1 MTYNLF
7 PPSQE
12 HSEECARI
20 DMPNAEVVLFSSL
33 FSECEAN
40 RFFAA
45 LRRDILWRQEKIQL
59 YGKVHDLP
67 RLTAWYG
74 DPNTTYKY
82 SGITVEPTPWIPA
95 LLTIKERIEQV
106 SNAGFNSVLLNLYRD
121 GSDSMSWHA
130 DDEPELGCNP
140 VIGSVS
146 LGQSRALQMKQ
157 KSDGSNR
164 RTIPLANGSYLLMQ
178 GAVQHHW
185 LHQVAKSRRHMGERI
200 NLTYRLIL

>member
-7 PPSQE
+7 PPSQA
-12 HSEECARI
+12 HSEECVCI
-20 DMPNAEVVLFSSL
+20 DMPDAEVFLFSSL
-33 FSECEAN
+33 FSECEAD
-40 RFFAA
+40 RFFTA
-45 LRRDILWRQEKIQL
+45 LRTDILWRQEKIQL

-95 LLTIKERIEQV
+95 LLAIKERIEQV
-106 SNAGFNSVLLNLYRD
+106 SNASFNSVLLNLYRD

-146 LGQSRALQMKQ
+146 LGQGRPLQMKQ

-164 RTIPLANGSYLLMQ
+164 RTIPLTNGSYLLMQ